1 MRARFRHGVA
11 KDTRIGTVVA
21 DRYKILERLSEGA
34 MGVVYR
40 AERLQLGRIVA
51 VKFLHTGLA
60 ATPEFIK
67 RFELEARMMSRLEH
81 PHCVSVIDFGVA
93 DAPFIVMDFVTGT
106 TLRAM
111 LDDDRLQPMRAIA
124 IIKQVCAGLA
134 HAHEKGIIHRDVK
147 AANVM
152 LAQATGTGDH
162 VRLLDFGLAKL
173 HDSDQSVSTHVVGTP
188 SYMSP
193 EQAAGKKVDGR
204 SDIYATTVLLYEL
217 LTGEKP
223 FFHEEM
229 LQLIRM
235 HVEMPPPTLH
245 EKAPKVAW
253 SDELEAVIA
262 KGLAKAPDDRYQ
274 VPEELA
280 DALEATPEAGFPRA
294 HTGSI
299 VTGTR
304 VATVA
309 HARRASSQGSV
320 TAAEVADPPARKKS
334 KAKRRRARSGGL
346 LPWIVGLALLGGGT
360 YAFVKLGGTATVTGT
375 RKDPALAEATNREA
389 EIMRLNEARRRKPDD
404 PDISFALARL
414 YVQKGWRS
422 EAVTL
427 YAEAVRLPGKYKTD
441 SRIIKDLIDFLG
453 DDSTAVRTNAKAVL
467 KKIGVPAVAQLKI
480 AQRQHKDPTVRA
492 QAGSLVTE
500 MQ

>member
-1 MRARFRHGVA
+1 VA
-11 KDTRIGTVVA
+11 KDARIGTVVA

-111 LDDDRLQPMRAIA
+111 LDDGPLQPMRAITIA
-124 IIKQVCAGLA
+124 KQVCAGLA

-173 HDSDQSVSTHVVGTP
+173 HDSDQSASSHVVGTP

-235 HVEMPPPTLH
+235 HVETPPPTLH
-245 EKAPKVAW
+245 EKSPKVAW

-262 KGLAKAPDDRYQ
+262 KGLAMAPDDRYQ

-280 DALEATPEAGFPRA
+280 DALDAVPEAGFPRA

-320 TAAEVADPPARKKS
+320 TAAEVAEPPAKK
-334 KAKRRRARSGGL
+334 KKPKVKRRRGRGGGL
-346 LPWIVGLALLGGGT
+346 LPWIVGLAVLGGGA
-360 YAFVKLGGTATVTGT
+360 YAFVELGGSATVTSSK
-375 RKDPALAEATNREA
+375 KDPAAAAAATREA
-389 EIMRLNEARRRKPDD
+389 EIRRLNDARRRKPND

-414 YVQKGWRS
+414 YVDKGWRS
-422 EAVTL
+422 EAVAL
-427 YAEAVRLPGKYKTD
+427 YAEAVRLPGKYKSD

-453 DDSTAVRTNAKAVL
+453 DDSAAVRANSKAVL
-467 KKIGVPAVAQLKI
+467 KKIGVPALPQLRI
-480 AQRQHKDPTVRA
+480 AQREHKDPTVRT
-492 QAGSLVTE
+492 QAGALVTE
-500 MQ
+500 LQ